1 MLPWRQTN
9 NQPESE
15 NRASQ
20 QIDNGLL
27 DCWLSQFTSSLY
39 KVDIVTI
46 YNWTYLHFAPV
57 CISSIW
63 GSGARPVH
71 WWEAENWA
79 APNRLHNSAHCLTI
93 LQRNQ
98 QILQSCW
105 ALSGTLLDI
114 CWKCSTCLGAR
125 SCGWDSIW
133 SYFILN
139 GNISNIEK
147 PFKDSHYVLNVCVF
161 RPCVHICGIFLLL
174 HLSPLYDV
182 LDHTNHTFSESLS
195 SGDDNARDEDLQK
208 GKYEDPMY
216 VIF

>member
-1 MLPWRQTN
+1 MEMLPWQTN

-20 QIDNGLL
+20 QIDKGLL
-27 DCWLSQFTSSLY
+27 DCWLLQFTSSLY

-105 ALSGTLLDI
+105 ALSGTLLGI

-125 SCGWDSIW
+125 SCGIQFDH
-133 SYFILN
+133 ILSWTE
-139 GNISNIEK
+139 ISPILRNRSRIHTM
-147 PFKDSHYVLNVCVF
+147 FLMCVCV
-161 RPCVHICGIFLLL
+161 RPCVRVSTFVTSFFFSICL
-174 HLSPLYDV
+174 HYMM
-182 LDHTNHTFSESLS
+182 F
-195 SGDDNARDEDLQK
+195 
-208 GKYEDPMY
+208 
-216 VIF
+216 